1 VLKLKLNGLLSGLEN
16 ITCAEQHQYICLNL
30 EQLNTLDSSWEK
42 RVRIDHTEEYHTSA

>member
-16 ITCAEQHQYICLNL
+16 ITRAEQYQYICLNL

-42 RVRIDHTEEYHTSA
+42 RVRIYYTEEYHTSA